1 MKDLFKRRA
10 RRKKIVAWVL
20 GAILL
25 GLSVGAYVVLIDT
38 SITSIFYIILVF
50 FSTWGVRS
58 IYQEN
63 KDTMMADMD
72 EIELGA
78 MKATIER
85 VLKER
90 GMPGEKKQ
98 KY

>member
-1 MKDLFKRRA
+1 MKDLFKKRA
-10 RRKKIVAWVL
+10 RRKKIVAWAL
-20 GAILL
+20 GVFLL
-25 GLSVGAYVVLIDT
+25 GLSIGAYVVLIDT
-38 SITSIFYIILVF
+38 SITSVFYIILVF
-50 FSTWGVRS
+50 LSTWGARS

-78 MKATIER
+78 MKAAIER

-90 GMPGEKKQ
+90 GK
-98 KY
+98 